1 MGVERYRGHVRLG
14 IDWNVHLT
22 SKHRFFREAGKV
34 LSVRRAAVAFWNN
47 LVFQEDSS
55 RVRELCLM
63 IAERIVRKSGLWN
76 SSEVRN
82 SFINE
87 NTAWLVENI
96 RRAILALSI
105 VFAVLLVNFTAIARF
120 RDQKHIRC
128 HRFSIVDQ
136 FSVNF
141 WTLLSIRSRILRFYL
156 LLKSFFPVCFT
167 SKSIWKSVATF
178 SGTYMSK
185 LPYDR
190 DWIQSHTPI
199 IRRLWALDW
208 LGDLAQSTS
217 ESDPNGIIGTVW
229 ESAAIFAPSM

>member
-1 MGVERYRGHVRLG
+1 MY
-14 IDWNVHLT
+14 
-22 SKHRFFREAGKV
+22 GKV

-141 WTLLSIRSRILRFYL
+141 WTLLPIRSRILRFYL
-156 LLKSFFPVCFT
+156 LLKSCFPVCFT
-167 SKSIWKSVATF
+167 SKSLSKSVAVF
-178 SGTYMSK
+178 LGQLMMVHAQLSNWICSQK
-185 LPYDR
+185 PNLANQVIRARRWSRSPYR
-190 DWIQSHTPI
+190 QNLSH
-199 IRRLWALDW
+199 
-208 LGDLAQSTS
+208 
-217 ESDPNGIIGTVW
+217 
-229 ESAAIFAPSM
+229 